1 MYNILLRK
9 ITLILL
15 FLHLSAQTN
24 YHRYDIRKFNL
35 GFAMGGVVSDVRF
48 QRIYLDPDKN
58 TYVREVYAK
67 PIVGITLGMITNK
80 KLAWY
85 WDLRFIP
92 SVSLQQRNF
101 EIRYRDS
108 VVVKKLEA
116 SYLDLPIGIK
126 YKSDVW
132 NDYRVYVYSGLK
144 FSINLMSDKKV
155 KSDPNLIRIDRTD
168 FSWEIAVGID
178 LYGARVKLTP
188 ELKYSVGLKN
198 IYIPETDTKPRSD
211 YALTTQALTL
221 SLYFE

>member
-1 MYNILLRK
+1 MFYEVVG
-9 ITLILL
+9 
-15 FLHLSAQTN
+15 QTN
-24 YHRYDIRKFNL
+24 YQKYDIRKFNL
-35 GFAMGGVVSDVRF
+35 GFAMGGVVSDVRY
-48 QRIYLDPDKN
+48 QRIYIDPDKN
-58 TYVREVYAK
+58 TYVRGVIVK
-67 PIVGITLGMITNK
+67 PIAGITLGMITNT

-101 EIRYRDS
+101 ELKYKDS
-108 VVVKKLEA
+108 VIVKKLEA

-155 KSDPNLIRIDRTD
+155 KNDPNLIRIDRTD
-168 FSWEIAVGID
+168 VSWEIAVGLD
-178 LYGARVKLTP
+178 LYGYRVKLSP
-188 ELKYSVGLKN
+188 EIKYSIGLKN
-198 IYIPETDTKPRSD
+198 IYIPETDTRPRPD
-211 YALTTQALTL
+211 YALTTQALTI